1 MASAKEGKLALII
14 FAVAIFFSY
23 AHPYHIHPYRT
34 FYHDLIICLGL
45 LSAMAF
51 FVIRPSSVSE
61 SEFESTSG
69 FAPASRTAVRLRF
82 PALLALPG
90 GIILLILLQV
100 ALGMITPASFVALPI
115 LYLLLFALAMVFGS
129 SLALEQSRLDM
140 AVTAIA
146 LASLLAASL
155 SLVFQHIQ
163 ILGLDATPVVMY
175 IAKDPHIPMRPYAN
189 VAQPNQL
196 ALLYFFALAGL
207 WHFYRTRTFSGF
219 SSIAIA
225 ALLLWGAVLTQSRI
239 GWILVPLFFAYTA
252 GKLGASKR
260 KGTPVIIAM
269 LALVILYAVLTFCLP
284 QISQAIGFSGGSVAD
299 HVGGRS
305 ERTGLWQTAW
315 QLAAQHPWLGVG
327 WFGFGPGQVSVGADF
342 TSSTYAEHAHN
353 LPLNLA
359 AELGWPATILIMGG
373 LCWWFYQTCIRY
385 GKATD
390 KAAVKSAAENHAK
403 STALQFCT
411 LSLFAVGVHS
421 MVEFPLWYA
430 FVLIPVGVLMGMVH
444 QLRWP
449 AAGTV
454 VRPGIVLAGFAIGCI
469 LLAAVTLDYQRVVTG
484 FKSIRD
490 VSSGFESKEKFLQK
504 PAFTLFPQFFEYFK
518 LTRIKPR
525 EGMSAEEITYIE
537 TWAPRFGFV
546 HILNIEAEVYTLN
559 GQPKKAA
566 RSMQTL
572 QRLHPIPYPEYY
584 DYWKAKGKEDP
595 RYQTV
600 FETMP
605 ARDAP

>member
-45 LSAMAF
+45 LGAMAF
-51 FVIRPSSVSE
+51 FVVRPVSA
-61 SEFESTSG
+61 SG
-69 FAPASRTAVRLRF
+69 PVPGTVVHLRF

-163 ILGLDATPVVMY
+163 ILGLDATPFVMY

-207 WHFYRTRTFSGF
+207 WHFYHTRTFSGF
-219 SSIAIA
+219 SSAAIA
-225 ALLLWGAVLTQSRI
+225 ALLLWGTVLTQSRI

-252 GKLGASKR
+252 GKLDTSKS
-260 KGTPVIIAM
+260 KGTPVTIAM

-385 GKATD
+385 GKNVGNS
-390 KAAVKSAAENHAK
+390 AAKSAAKNNVKSAA
-403 STALQFCT
+403 LQFCS
-411 LSLFAVGVHS
+411 LCLFAVGVHS

-430 FVLIPVGVLMGMVH
+430 FVLIPAGVLMGMVH
-444 QLRWP
+444 QIRWP
-449 AAGTV
+449 SEGKV
-454 VRPGIVLAGFAIGCI
+454 ISPGIVLAGFAVGCI
-469 LLAAVTLDYQRVVTG
+469 LMVAITLDYQRVVIG

-525 EGMSAEEITYIE
+525 EGMSSEEISYIE

-546 HILNIEAEVYTLN
+546 HILNIEAEVYALN

-566 RSMQTL
+566 RTMLTL

-595 RYQTV
+595 RYQAV

>member
-1 MASAKEGKLALII
+1 MASVKEGKLALII

-45 LSAMAF
+45 LGAMAY
-51 FVIRPSSVSE
+51 FVVRPVSA
-61 SEFESTSG
+61 SLS
-69 FAPASRTAVRLRF
+69 APKAAVRLRF

-129 SLALEQSRLDM
+129 SLALEQSRLDR

-163 ILGLDATPVVMY
+163 ILGLDATPFVMY
-175 IAKDPHIPMRPYAN
+175 IAKDPHIAMRPYAN

-269 LALVILYAVLTFCLP
+269 LALLILYAVLTFCLP

-373 LCWWFYQTCIRY
+373 LCWWFYQTCIRTEKSP
-385 GKATD
+385 G
-390 KAAVKSAAENHAK
+390 KSA
-403 STALQFCT
+403 ALQFCT

-430 FVLIPVGVLMGMVH
+430 FVLLPVGVLMGMVH

-449 AAGTV
+449 TAGTV
-454 VRPGIVLAGFAIGCI
+454 VRPGIVLSGFVIGCV
-469 LLAAVTLDYQRVVTG
+469 LMAAITLDYQRVVTG

-525 EGMSAEEITYIE
+525 EGMSAEEINYIE

-546 HILNIEAEVYTLN
+546 HILNIEAEVYALN

-595 RYQTV
+595 RYQAV

>member
-1 MASAKEGKLALII
+1 MASVKEGKLALII

-45 LSAMAF
+45 LGAMAY
-51 FVIRPSSVSE
+51 FVVPPVS
-61 SEFESTSG
+61 
-69 FAPASRTAVRLRF
+69 ASLSASKAEVRLRF

-129 SLALEQSRLDM
+129 SLALEQSRLDR

-207 WHFYRTRTFSGF
+207 WHFYRTRIFSGF

-269 LALVILYAVLTFCLP
+269 LALLILYAVLTFCLP

-373 LCWWFYQTCIRY
+373 LCWWFYQTCIRTEKSP
-385 GKATD
+385 GKDA
-390 KAAVKSAAENHAK
+390 
-403 STALQFCT
+403 ALQFCT

-430 FVLIPVGVLMGMVH
+430 FVLLPVGVLMGMVH

-449 AAGTV
+449 TAGTV
-454 VRPGIVLAGFAIGCI
+454 VRPGIVLSGFVIGCI
-469 LLAAVTLDYQRVVTG
+469 LMAAITLDYQRVVTG

-525 EGMSAEEITYIE
+525 EGMSAEEINYIE

-546 HILNIEAEVYTLN
+546 HILNIEAEVYVLN

-595 RYQTV
+595 RYQVV

>member
-61 SEFESTSG
+61 FESESG
-69 FAPASRTAVRLRF
+69 FAPASRTTVRLRF

-90 GIILLILLQV
+90 AIILLILLQV

-129 SLALEQSRLDM
+129 SLALEQGGLDM
-140 AVTAIA
+140 AVSAIA
-146 LASLLAASL
+146 LASLLAASV

-175 IAKDPHIPMRPYAN
+175 IAKDPAIAMRPYAN

-252 GKLGASKR
+252 SKLGTSKR

-269 LALVILYAVLTFCLP
+269 LALVTLYAVLTFCLP

-385 GKATD
+385 GKSTD
-390 KAAVKSAAENHAK
+390 KAVVKSTAENNAK

-525 EGMSAEEITYIE
+525 EGMSAEEINYME

-546 HILNIEAEVYTLN
+546 HILNIEAEVYALN

-566 RSMQTL
+566 RSMLTL

-584 DYWKAKGKEDP
+584 DYWKAKAEQDP
-595 RYQTV
+595 RYQAV

>member
-34 FYHDLIICLGL
+34 FYHELIICLGL
-45 LSAMAF
+45 VGAMAY
-51 FVIRPSSVSE
+51 FVIRP
-61 SEFESTSG
+61 
-69 FAPASRTAVRLRF
+69 APTTALGAELGTPVKAAAVRLRF
-82 PALLALPG
+82 PILLALPI
-90 GIILLILLQV
+90 GIVLLILLQV
-100 ALGMITPASFVALPI
+100 ALGMIVPATYVAFPLM
-115 LYLLLFALAMVFGS
+115 YLLLFALAIVFGS
-129 SLALEQSRLDM
+129 SLALDASKLDM
-140 AVTAIA
+140 AATAIA

-163 ILGLDATPVVMY
+163 IMGLDATPLVMY
-175 IAKDPHIPMRPYAN
+175 IAKDPNVAMRPFAN

-207 WHFYRTRTFSGF
+207 WYFYRTHTFSAF
-219 SSIAIA
+219 SSVAIA
-225 ALLLWGAVLTQSRI
+225 ALILWGTVLTQSRI
-239 GWILVPLFFAYTA
+239 GWILVPLFFVYTV
-252 GKLGASKR
+252 LQLDSNKR
-260 KGTPVIIAM
+260 KGALVM
-269 LALVILYAVLTFCLP
+269 LALVILYATLTFCLP
-284 QISQAIGFSGGSVAD
+284 QISQAMGFSAGSVAD

-327 WFGFGPGQVSVGADF
+327 WFGYGPGQVSVGADF
-342 TSSTYAEHAHN
+342 ASSTYAEHAHN

-359 AELGWPATILIMGG
+359 AELGWPATILIMSG
-373 LCWWFYQTCIRY
+373 LCWWFYQTCISSS
-385 GKATD
+385 
-390 KAAVKSAAENHAK
+390 KSNIPK
-403 STALQFCT
+403 SMPLQFCS
-411 LSLFAVGVHS
+411 LCLFAVGVHS

-430 FVLIPVGVLMGMVH
+430 FVLIPVGVIMGMLH

-449 AAGTV
+449 GAGTV
-454 VRPGIVLAGFAIGCI
+454 IRPGVVLAGFALACVVM
-469 LLAAVTLDYQRVVTG
+469 AAVTLDYQRVVVG
-484 FKSIRD
+484 FKSLRN
-490 VSSGFESKEKFLQK
+490 VQSGQQSQEKLLQK
-504 PAFTLFPQFFEYFK
+504 PRFTLFPQFFEYFK

-525 EGMSAEEITYIE
+525 EGMSAEEINYIE
-537 TWAPRFGFV
+537 SWSPRFGFV
-546 HILNIEAEVYTLN
+546 HILSQQAEMYTLN

-566 RSMQTL
+566 RTMLTL

-584 DYWKAKGKEDP
+584 DYWKAKGAEDP
-595 RYQTV
+595 RYQAV